1 MAKKPQSKNRTRSR
15 RQPARGRRAGVTWRT
30 GPFVATASV
39 RTTSGER
46 VNPTTAMGLSC
57 YFAGVRNISEDLAKL
72 PKSVVERVLPRGRSV
87 LDEHP
92 VTRLLDEEFN
102 PYCDAFTGVQTVT
115 FWAVG
120 WGNGCAEIEFDD
132 AGRVVAM
139 WPIHPSRV
147 TLELVKGVPVY
158 NVLIDDLTGRLTPP
172 QPYPHHEIF
181 HLRGAGD
188 QWQGWSPAQLH
199 AETIGIGLAARGFA
213 AAFFG
218 NDTAIGNVVTLEGR
232 IPKQERE
239 AFRQDLQQN
248 YAGARRSHGLL
259 VLDSN
264 AKLARMGLPPQ
275 DAQYIETQEWTVED
289 VARILRCPPHKLGH
303 LKRASGWSTLE
314 ATNTD
319 YVVDTLMP
327 WAVRWEK
334 EARRKLL
341 AGEPRRRAVF
351 FFQGM
356 LRGDFKTR
364 SDGYRSMVQGG
375 VMTPNE
381 VRELEDMNPSASP
394 GADELWMQGAMAPMS
409 RLLAGPAPAA
419 AASRGSDPTTE
430 DEPPADG
437 AADMSVEDRV
447 RGEALAER
455 VGRKVAAAFSRK
467 ASSHADDIEGF
478 RSWTRR
484 FTSRL
489 TDELSRGAGPIL
501 GDRAAVWAQGRADAI
516 GRLLVESFVD
526 RRAVAAAAVEA
537 ELSESLTEVL

>member
-1 MAKKPQSKNRTRSR
+1 MAKKPQSKKRTRSR

-30 GPFVATASV
+30 GPFVATAGA
-39 RTTSGER
+39 RTASGER
-46 VNPTTAMGLSC
+46 VTPSSAMGLSS
-57 YFAGVRNISEDLAKL
+57 YFAGARNISEDVAKL
-72 PKSVVERVLPRGRSV
+72 PKAVVERLLPRGRAV

-92 VTRLLDEEFN
+92 VTGLFDDGFN

-120 WGNGCAEIEFDD
+120 WGNGCAEIEFND
-132 AGRVVAM
+132 AGDVVAL
-139 WPIHPSRV
+139 WPIHPSRIRLDV
-147 TLELVKGVPVY
+147 SKGVPVY
-158 NVLIDDLTGRLTPP
+158 QVCVDDITGRTTPP
-172 QPYPHHEIF
+172 QPYEPSEIF
-181 HLRGAGD
+181 HLRGIGD
-188 QWQGWSPAQLH
+188 QWQGWSPAQVH

-218 NDTAIGNVVTLEGR
+218 NDTAIGNVVSLEGR

-239 AFRQDLQQN
+239 AFRQDLQKN

-264 AKLARMGLPPQ
+264 AKIARMGLPPQ

-341 AGEPRRRAVF
+341 VGQPRRRLVF

-381 VRELEDMNPSASP
+381 VRELEDMNPSTSP
-394 GADELWMQGAMAPMS
+394 GADELWMQGAMAPMR
-409 RLLAGPAPAA
+409 RLLSGPAPTAA
-419 AASRGSDPTTE
+419 APGSSSSTDVV
-430 DEPPADG
+430 EPPADG
-437 AADMSVEDRV
+437 AADTSVEDRV

-455 VGRKVAAAFSRK
+455 VGRKVAAAFARH
-467 ASSHADDIEGF
+467 ASSHADDVEGF
-478 RSWTRR
+478 RSWARR
-484 FTSRL
+484 FTSQL
-489 TDELSRGAGPIL
+489 SDELARGAGPIL
-501 GDRAAVWAQGRADAI
+501 GDRAAVWAQSRADAI
-516 GRLLVESFVD
+516 GRMLVESFVD
-526 RRAVAAAAVEA
+526 RRTVVAAAVEA
-537 ELSESLTEVL
+537 ELSESLMEVL